1 MLPLVL
7 FCLVFEFQVYLS
19 KSLLALSSHPAAAIL
34 KIPTWPQ
41 VYAGSAEPTGNWDGI
56 ECGNFKMAAACYG
69 SCFSLYSPCTQRKAE
84 YLHKKIRKTQTKASR
99 VKGRIIYLLSLKGNS
114 AVC

>member
-41 VYAGSAEPTGNWDGI
+41 VYAGGAEPTGNWDGI

-84 YLHKKIRKTQTKASR
+84 YLHKKIRKT
-99 VKGRIIYLLSLKGNS
+99 
-114 AVC
+114 

>member
-34 KIPTWPQ
+34 KISTWPQ
-41 VYAGSAEPTGNWDGI
+41 VAGGVEPTGNWEGI
-56 ECGNFKMAAACYG
+56 ECGNFKMAGAIFTVLTVYPEE
-69 SCFSLYSPCTQRKAE
+69 SRIFTQE
-84 YLHKKIRKTQTKASR
+84 DKKNMDNGEQSER
-99 VKGRIIYLLSLKGNS
+99 
-114 AVC
+114 

>member
-7 FCLVFEFQVYLS
+7 FCLVFEFRVYLS
-19 KSLLALSSHPAAAIL
+19 KSLLFLSSHPEAAIL

-41 VYAGSAEPTGNWDGI
+41 VDAGGVEPNGNWDGI
-56 ECGNFKMAAACYG
+56 ECGNFKMAAANCG
-69 SCFSLYSPCTQRKAE
+69 FCFSLYSPCTQRKAG
-84 YLHKKIRKTQTKASR
+84 YLHKKIRKTWTKASR
-99 VKGRIIYLLSLKGNS
+99 VKGMIIYLLSLKSNS